1 MNKGLRSA
9 VHLAHLFIGEV
20 LTHGGTAVDATAGNG
35 YDTLFLTRQV
45 GPAGRV
51 YAFDVQEQ
59 ALLKTRKL
67 LEEHSL
73 AWQVTLFQAGHEE
86 MDRLV
91 CGPVDAVLYNL
102 GYLPGAS
109 HELITQPETTIAS
122 LRAAIGLLSR
132 GGRIGLV
139 GYPGHPG
146 GEAECNAVIQ
156 FASCLDHALYSVI
169 KISMVNRA
177 GNAPVVI
184 LIEEGSR

>member
-1 MNKGLRSA
+1 M
-9 VHLAHLFIGEV
+9 AHLFIGEV
-20 LTHGGTAVDATAGNG
+20 LTHGGTAIDATAGNG
-35 YDTLFLTRQV
+35 HDTLFLARQV

-67 LEEHSL
+67 LEGHGL
-73 AWQVTLFQAGHEE
+73 AGQVTLFQAGHEE

-91 CGPVDAVLYNL
+91 CGPVDAMLYNL
-102 GYLPGAS
+102 GYLPGAGQA
-109 HELITQPETTIAS
+109 LITQPETTIAS
-122 LRAAIGLLSR
+122 LRAAVRLLRR

-146 GEAECNAVIQ
+146 GEVECNAVLQ
-156 FASCLDHALYSVI
+156 FAACLDRALYNVI

-184 LIEEGSR
+184 LIEEGSGCN